1 MGVLSHSL
9 IAHLIAPAGLVEHV
23 SCASLVSIKYL
34 AKESLRSCLNNQ
46 YQAIFGHFQEVLS
59 CFYCC
64 LLRTCGISI
73 ARDFLSHSLFTR
85 LIVIHSFEG
94 ISIAFAI
101 RSVDPALGLRYAG
114 LGVSTHLQDLYRA
127 R

>member
-1 MGVLSHSL
+1 MDLYGSSIAFANRSFDHSL
-9 IAHLIAPAGLVEHV
+9 SAHLIAPAGLVEHV

-73 ARDFLSHSLFTR
+73 ALAIHSL
-85 LIVIHSFEG
+85 EG